1 MGPNSSRHAVGKA
14 DFHLKGGQLEG
25 TLQAFL
31 VKSRK
36 VLTQRCVLSASSLLW
51 VELLFT
57 SCLLEA
63 PMDQVALVEGRTHS

>member
-1 MGPNSSRHAVGKA
+1 MGPNSSPVGKA
-14 DFHLKGGQLEG
+14 DFHLKGKWLEG
-25 TLQAFL
+25 TLRAFL

-36 VLTQRCVLSASSLLW
+36 VLTQWCVPSASSLPW

-63 PMDQVALVEGRTHS
+63 PMDQVALVEGGTHS